1 MYQQL
6 REKELDKKNS
16 ARIVAGFCWKWSPS
30 LDHNGE
36 LVKDVVIGDFA
47 MPWETHEK
55 IGSPPKGYVKWYE
68 WAYKPEGIK
77 QVGCIYTAQGFE
89 FDYIGVIIG
98 KDLIYDPK
106 QDKLIAD
113 ISETADPTL
122 RRNKDNFETYI
133 KNIYR
138 TLLSRGMKGCYV
150 YFVDDQT
157 RQFFEKYIET
167 TTVSEKIAF
176 ATSLSEEAK
185 EAVVLPFRR
194 LSHEEVRP
202 FENCVPLYDLKV
214 AAGKFSDEQQ
224 VTELYD
230 GLSGQDISDN
240 EWVELPD
247 AFHHRRGL
255 FVAQV
260 VGESMNR
267 RIPNGAWCLFRL
279 KPAGTRQGKVV
290 LVQHRDITDTDSG
303 GHYTVKVYEST
314 KEVRPDGTW
323 QHVSIIL
330 RPDTTASGYKPIVL
344 SEEQGADLKVIAE
357 LVAVLG

>member
-1 MYQQL
+1 MSLQL
-6 REKELDKKNS
+6 L
-16 ARIVAGFCWKWSPS
+16 I
-30 LDHNGE
+30 
-36 LVKDVVIGDFA
+36 VVIGDFA

-55 IGSPPKGYVKWYE
+55 IGRPPKGYVKWYE

-122 RRNKDNFETYI
+122 RRNKDNFATYV

-150 YFVDDQT
+150 YFVDDGT
-157 RQFFEKYIET
+157 RQYFEKYMET
-167 TTVSEKIAF
+167 TAVSEKITI
-176 ATSLSEEAK
+176 ATSLSEETQAP
-185 EAVVLPFRR
+185 VVLPFRR

-202 FENCVPLYDLKV
+202 FENCVPLYDDLEI
-214 AAGKFSDEQQ
+214 AAGEFSDEQQ
-224 VTELYD
+224 VLNN
-230 GLSGQDISDN
+230 GLNGKDISDI

-247 AFHHRRGL
+247 AFRHRRGL
-255 FVAQV
+255 FVTKV

-267 RIPNGAWCLFRL
+267 RIPNGAWCLFSL
-279 KPAGTRQGKVV
+279 DPVGTRHGKVV
-290 LVQHRDITDTDSG
+290 LAQHRDIADTDTG

-314 KEVRPDGTW
+314 KKVRPDDTW
-323 QHVSIIL
+323 RHASIIL
-330 RPDTTASGYKPIVL
+330 RPDTTASGYEPITFTEKQV
-344 SEEQGADLKVIAE
+344 EDVKVIAE